1 MSNVMGFG
9 AKGDG
14 IADDTEA
21 LQHTLDSGDGVLRL
35 NKGTYRIT
43 KPLVLDLTKTG
54 FGAVR
59 GEGGASRIVMA
70 GAGPA
75 IRIIGDHQGTASPS
89 SVQPHT
95 WDKERFPTITGI
107 EIVGEHPDS
116 VGIELRKTMKC
127 VISQVLIRRC
137 RIGVHLVERNRDF
150 LLADSHLYDNHEI
163 GLFFDRCNLHQIIV
177 HGCHISW
184 NKVAGIKSLGGDVH
198 NLQIVGNDIEYNN
211 ATAGGSSGSVARPAT
226 TGTGGLTPPR
236 SPGSEAH
243 PGGSEIWFDATDGVI
258 SEVTISG
265 NTIQATVQT
274 GGANIRIVGAEVE
287 RPQRADWGSRTRESS
302 NRSLTTSATPDTAH
316 LINITG
322 NVLGSQWRAVELRNV
337 SRVTITGNSIYDSA
351 DLSVFAARSAG
362 IVVSGNTFVWRG
374 NDSEPPKDGLRFE
387 DCDNVL
393 LSGLATQRFCSGS
406 PERGA
411 AVTFVR
417 CSDCGVSDCQIL
429 DPLHRGLEL
438 EDCVRCRVANNTIV
452 DRRASPSMKHA
463 IRVIGQSR
471 DNLITGNILGGATE
485 KLLDASGDPSE
496 LRDNLLLR

>member
-1 MSNVMGFG
+1 MSNVFGFG

-14 IADDTEA
+14 IADDTAA

-59 GEGGASRIVMA
+59 GENGTSRIVMA

-75 IRIIGDHQGTASPS
+75 IRVIGDHQGTASPS

-95 WDKERFPTITGI
+95 WDNERFPSITGI
-107 EIVGEHPDS
+107 EIVGEHLDS

-137 RIGVHLVERNRDF
+137 RIAVHMVERNRDF
-150 LLADSHLYDNHEI
+150 LLTDSHLYDNHEI

-211 ATAGGSSGSVARPAT
+211 ATAGGSSVPPGERPS
-226 TGTGGLTPPR
+226 L
-236 SPGSEAH
+236 EKH

-287 RPQRADWGSRTRESS
+287 RPQRADWSSRTRESS
-302 NRSLTTSATPDTAH
+302 DRSLTTSATVDTAH

-322 NVLGSQWRAVELRNV
+322 NVLGSQWRAIELRNV

-393 LSGLATQRFCSGS
+393 LSGLATQRFCAGS

-463 IRVIGQSR
+463 IRVLGQSR
-471 DNLITGNILGGATE
+471 DNLITGNILGGATD
-485 KLLDASGDPSE
+485 KLLDTSGDPSE

>member
-1 MSNVMGFG
+1 MSNVFGFG

-14 IADDTEA
+14 VADDTEA

-43 KPLVLDLTKTG
+43 RPLVLDLTKTG

-59 GEGGASRIVMA
+59 GESGTSRIVMA

-75 IRIIGDHQGTASPS
+75 IRVIGNHQGTASPS
-89 SVQPHT
+89 SVQPHI

-127 VISQVLIRRC
+127 VISQVLVRRC

-150 LLADSHLYDNHEI
+150 LLTDSHLYDNHEF

-184 NKVAGIKSLGGDVH
+184 NKIAGIKSLGGDVH

-211 ATAGGSSGSVARPAT
+211 ATAGGASKPAD
-226 TGTGGLTPPR
+226 LTD
-236 SPGSEAH
+236 H

-274 GGANIRIVGAEVE
+274 GGANIRIVGTDVE
-287 RPQRADWGSRTRESS
+287 RPQRADAPKTQKV
-302 NRSLTTSATPDTAH
+302 DTAH
-316 LINITG
+316 LVNITG
-322 NVLGSQWRAVELRNV
+322 NVLGSQWRAVELRNA

-393 LSGLATQRFCSGS
+393 LSGLATQRFCAGS
-406 PERGA
+406 AERGA

-417 CSDCGVSDCQIL
+417 CNDCGVSDCQIL

-438 EDCVRCRVANNTIV
+438 EDCVRCRVANNTIL
-452 DRRASPSMKHA
+452 DRREQPAMRHA
-463 IRVIGQSR
+463 IRVLGKSR
-471 DNLITGNILGGATE
+471 DNLITNNILGGATD

-496 LRDNLLLR
+496 LRDNLLLRQGTSA

>member
-1 MSNVMGFG
+1 MSNVLGFG

-14 IADDTEA
+14 VADDTEA

-59 GEGGASRIVMA
+59 GEGGTSRIVMA

-75 IRIIGDHQGTASPS
+75 IRVIGDHQGTASPS
-89 SVQPHT
+89 SVQAHT
-95 WDKERFPTITGI
+95 WDKERFPTITGV
-107 EIVGEHPDS
+107 EIVGEHSDA

-150 LLADSHLYDNHEI
+150 LLTDSHLYDNHEI

-184 NKVAGIKSLGGDVH
+184 NKVAGIKSLGGYVH

-211 ATAGGSSGSVARPAT
+211 ATAGGASGSVGRPAT
-226 TGTGGLTPPR
+226 TNADL
-236 SPGSEAH
+236 AQH

-274 GGANIRIVGAEVE
+274 GGANIRVVGAEVE
-287 RPQRADWGSRTRESS
+287 RPQRADAPKT
-302 NRSLTTSATPDTAH
+302 LKVDTAH

-337 SRVTITGNSIYDSA
+337 SRVTVTGNSIYDSA
-351 DLSVFAARSAG
+351 DLSIVAARSAG

-393 LSGLATQRFCSGS
+393 LSGLATQRFCAGS
-406 PERGA
+406 AERGA

-452 DRRASPSMKHA
+452 DRREKPTMKHA
-463 IRVIGQSR
+463 IRIVGQSR

-496 LRDNLLLR
+496 LRDNLLLRQGKSA

>member
-1 MSNVMGFG
+1 MSNVFEFG

-14 IADDTEA
+14 VADDTAA
-21 LQHTLDSGDGVLRL
+21 LQHSIDSGDGVLRL

-54 FGAVR
+54 FRAVR
-59 GEGGASRIVMA
+59 GEGGTSRIVMA

-75 IRIIGDHQGTASPS
+75 IRVIGDHQGTASPS
-89 SVQPHT
+89 SVQLHT
-95 WDKERFPTITGI
+95 WEKERFPTINGI

-116 VGIELRKTMKC
+116 VGIELRKTIKC
-127 VISQVLIRRC
+127 VISQVLVRRC
-137 RIGVHLVERNRDF
+137 RIAVHLVERNRDF
-150 LLADSHLYDNHEI
+150 VLTDSHLYDNHEI

-177 HGCHISW
+177 QGCHISW

-211 ATAGGSSGSVARPAT
+211 ATAGGSSKPPAD
-226 TGTGGLTPPR
+226 L
-236 SPGSEAH
+236 SQH

-274 GGANIRIVGAEVE
+274 GGANIRVIGAEVE
-287 RPQRADWGSRTRESS
+287 RPQRADALKTQKV
-302 NRSLTTSATPDTAH
+302 DTAH

-337 SRVTITGNSIYDSA
+337 SRVTITGNTIYDSA
-351 DLSVFAARSAG
+351 DLSVFAAKSAG
-362 IVVSGNTFVWRG
+362 IVVSGNVFVWRG

-438 EDCVRCRVANNTIV
+438 EDCVRCRIANNTIV
-452 DRRASPSMKHA
+452 ERRASPSMKHA
-463 IRVIGQSR
+463 IRVLGHCR

-485 KLLDASGDPSE
+485 KLLDATGDPSE

>member
-1 MSNVMGFG
+1 MSNVFGFG

-14 IADDTEA
+14 VTDDTEA

-59 GEGGASRIVMA
+59 GDGGTSRIVMA
-70 GAGPA
+70 AAGPA
-75 IRIIGDHQGTASPS
+75 IRVIGDHQGTASPS
-89 SVQPHT
+89 SVQPRT

-137 RIGVHLVERNRDF
+137 RIAVHLVERNRDF
-150 LLADSHLYDNHEI
+150 LLTDSNLYDNHEI

-211 ATAGGSSGSVARPAT
+211 VTAGGTSKPT
-226 TGTGGLTPPR
+226 DLTN
-236 SPGSEAH
+236 H
-243 PGGSEIWFDATDGVI
+243 PGGSEIWFDADDGVI
-258 SEVTISG
+258 SEVTING

-287 RPQRADWGSRTRESS
+287 RPQRADAPKTQKV
-302 NRSLTTSATPDTAH
+302 DTAH

-322 NVLGSQWRAVELRNV
+322 NVLGSQWRAVDLHNV
-337 SRVTITGNSIYDSA
+337 SRVTITGNTIYDSA
-351 DLSVFAARSAG
+351 DLSVFASRSSG
-362 IVVSGNTFVWRG
+362 VVVNGNTFGWRG
-374 NDSEPPKDGLRFE
+374 NDSEPPKDGLCFE

-393 LSGLATQRFCSGS
+393 LSGLATQRFCAGS
-406 PERGA
+406 IERGA
-411 AVTFVR
+411 AVTFIR
-417 CSDCGVSDCQIL
+417 CSDCGISDCQIL

-438 EDCVRCRVANNTIV
+438 EDCVRCRIANNTIV

-463 IRVIGQSR
+463 IRVLGQSR
-471 DNLITGNILGGATE
+471 DNLMTNNILGGATD
-485 KLLDASGDPSE
+485 KLLDVSGDPSE

>member
-1 MSNVMGFG
+1 MANVFGFG
-9 AKGDG
+9 AVGNG
-14 IADDTEA
+14 VADDTAA
-21 LQHTLDSGDGVLRL
+21 LQHTIDSGDGVLRL

-59 GEGGASRIVMA
+59 GEAGTSRILMA
-70 GAGPA
+70 GVGPA
-75 IRIIGDHQGTASPS
+75 IRVIGDHQGTASPS
-89 SVQPHT
+89 SVQAHT
-95 WDKERFPTITGI
+95 WDKERFPTINGI

-127 VISQVLIRRC
+127 VISQVLVRRC
-137 RIGVHLVERNRDF
+137 RIGVHLIERNRDF
-150 LLADSHLYDNHEI
+150 LLTDSHLYDNHEI
-163 GLFFDRCNLHQIIV
+163 GLYFDRCNLHQIIV
-177 HGCHISW
+177 QGCHISW
-184 NKVAGIKSLGGDVH
+184 NKLAGIKSLGGDVH

-211 ATAGGSSGSVARPAT
+211 ATAGGASGQPK
-226 TGTGGLTPPR
+226 TGGLTPPR
-236 SPGSEAH
+236 SPEAEKH

-274 GGANIRIVGAEVE
+274 GGANIRIVGVDVE
-287 RPQRADWGSRTRESS
+287 RPQRADAPKTQKV
-302 NRSLTTSATPDTAH
+302 DTAH

-337 SRVTITGNSIYDSA
+337 SRVTITSNTIYDSA
-351 DLSVFAARSAG
+351 DLSVFAAKSAG
-362 IVVSGNTFVWRG
+362 IVVSANAFVWRG

-393 LSGLATQRFCSGS
+393 LSGLATQRFCAGS
-406 PERGA
+406 AERGA

-417 CSDCGVSDCQIL
+417 CSDCGISDCQIL

-463 IRVIGQSR
+463 IRVLGQSR
-471 DNLITGNILGGATE
+471 DNLIANNIIGGATE
-485 KLLDASGDPSE
+485 KLLEVIGDPSE
-496 LRDNLLLR
+496 FRDNVLLR

>member
-1 MSNVMGFG
+1 MSNVFGFG
-9 AKGDG
+9 AVGDG
-14 IADDTEA
+14 IADDAAA
-21 LQHTLDSGDGVLRL
+21 LQHTIDSGDGVLRL

-59 GEGGASRIVMA
+59 GEGGTSRIVMA

-95 WDKERFPTITGI
+95 WDNERFPTITGV

-150 LLADSHLYDNHEI
+150 LLSDSHLYDNHEI

-184 NKVAGIKSLGGDVH
+184 NKFAGIKSLGGDVH

-211 ATAGGSSGSVARPAT
+211 TTAGGASGSVGRPVTTRPAT
-226 TGTGGLTPPR
+226 TTRPETGGLTPPR
-236 SPGSEAH
+236 SPGTETH

-274 GGANIRIVGAEVE
+274 GGANIRIIGAEVE
-287 RPQRADWGSRTRESS
+287 RPQRADAPK
-302 NRSLTTSATPDTAH
+302 SLKVDTAH
-316 LINITG
+316 LFNITG
-322 NVLGSQWRAVELRNV
+322 NVLGSQWRAVELRNA

-362 IVVSGNTFVWRG
+362 IVVSGNTFAWRG
-374 NDSEPPKDGLRFE
+374 HDSEPPKDGLRFE

-393 LSGLATQRFCSGS
+393 LSGLATQRFCAGS
-406 PERGA
+406 AERGA

-463 IRVIGQSR
+463 IRVLGQSR

>member
-1 MSNVMGFG
+1 MSNVFGFG
-9 AKGDG
+9 ATGDG
-14 IADDTEA
+14 IMDDTAA
-21 LQHTLDSGDGVLRL
+21 LQHTLDAGDGVLRL

-59 GEGGASRIVMA
+59 GEGGTSRIVMA

-75 IRIIGDHQGTASPS
+75 IRVIGDHQGTASPS

-95 WDKERFPTITGI
+95 WNQERFPTISGI
-107 EIVGEHPDS
+107 EIVGEHPDA

-137 RIGVHLVERNRDF
+137 RIAVHLVERNRDF
-150 LLADSHLYDNHEI
+150 LLTDSHLYDNHEI

-211 ATAGGSSGSVARPAT
+211 ATAGGASVPAAER
-226 TGTGGLTPPR
+226 LDL
-236 SPGSEAH
+236 AKH

-287 RPQRADWGSRTRESS
+287 RPQPADAPKTQP
-302 NRSLTTSATPDTAH
+302 PDTAH

-322 NVLGSQWRAVELRNV
+322 NVLGSQWRAVELRNA
-337 SRVTITGNSIYDSA
+337 SRVTITGNTIYDSA

-362 IVVSGNTFVWRG
+362 IVVSGNSFVWRG

-393 LSGLATQRFCSGS
+393 LSGLATQRFCAGS
-406 PERGA
+406 AERGA

-438 EDCVRCRVANNTIV
+438 EDCVRCRVTNNTIV
-452 DRRASPSMKHA
+452 DRRSQPTMRHA
-463 IRVIGQSR
+463 IRLLGQCR
-471 DNLITGNILGGATE
+471 DNLITGNILGRATD
-485 KLLDASGDPSE
+485 KQLDASGDPSE

>member
-1 MSNVMGFG
+1 MVNVFGFG
-9 AKGDG
+9 AVGDG
-14 IADDTEA
+14 VADETAA
-21 LQHTLDSGDGVLRL
+21 LQHAIDSGDGVLRL

-43 KPLVLDLTKTG
+43 KPLVIDLTKTG
-54 FGAVR
+54 FAAVR
-59 GEGGASRIVMA
+59 GEGGTSRIVMA

-75 IRIIGDHQGTASPS
+75 IRLIGDHQGTASPT
-89 SVQPHT
+89 SVQDHT
-95 WDKERFPTITGI
+95 WEKERFPTINGI
-107 EIVGEHPDS
+107 EIVGEHPDA
-116 VGIELRKTMKC
+116 VGIEIRKTMKC
-127 VISQVLIRRC
+127 VISQVLVRRC
-137 RIGVHLVERNRDF
+137 RIAVHLVERNRDF
-150 LLADSHLYDNHEI
+150 LLTDSHLYDNHEV

-211 ATAGGSSGSVARPAT
+211 RTAGGAKTPAPD
-226 TGTGGLTPPR
+226 G
-236 SPGSEAH
+236 H

-265 NTIQATVQT
+265 NTIQATVQA
-274 GGANIRIVGAEVE
+274 GGANIRVVGAEVQ
-287 RPQRADWGSRTRESS
+287 RPQTADALKTQK
-302 NRSLTTSATPDTAH
+302 ADTAH

-337 SRVTITGNSIYDSA
+337 SRVTMTGNTIYDSA
-351 DLSVFAARSAG
+351 DLSVFAAKCAG
-362 IVVSGNTFVWRG
+362 IVVSGNAFVWRG
-374 NDSEPPKDGLRFE
+374 SDSEPPKDGLRFE

-393 LSGLATQRFCSGS
+393 LSGLATQRFCAGAADS
-406 PERGA
+406 GA

-417 CSDCGVSDCQIL
+417 CSDCGISDCQIL

-438 EDCVRCRVANNTIV
+438 DDCVRCRVANNTIV

-463 IRVIGQSR
+463 IRVLGQSR

-485 KLLDASGDPSE
+485 KLIDASGDRSE
-496 LRDNLLLR
+496 VRDNLPLRQGI

>member
-1 MSNVMGFG
+1 MSNVLGFG
-9 AKGDG
+9 ANGDG
-14 IADDTEA
+14 VADDTAA
-21 LQHTLDSGDGVLRL
+21 LQHTIDSGDGVLRL

-43 KPLVLDLTKTG
+43 KSLVLDLTKTG
-54 FGAVR
+54 FGGVR
-59 GEGGASRIVMA
+59 GEGGTSRIVMA

-75 IRIIGDHQGTASPS
+75 IRVIGDHQGTASPS
-89 SVQPHT
+89 SVQAHT
-95 WDKERFPTITGI
+95 WDKERFPTINGI
-107 EIVGEHPDS
+107 EIVGEHPDA

-127 VISQVLIRRC
+127 VISQVLVRRC
-137 RIGVHLVERNRDF
+137 RIAVHLVERNRDF
-150 LLADSHLYDNHEI
+150 VLTDAHLYDNHEI

-177 HGCHISW
+177 QGCHISW

-211 ATAGGSSGSVARPAT
+211 STAGGSK
-226 TGTGGLTPPR
+226 TPP
-236 SPGSEAH
+236 PDGH
-243 PGGSEIWFDATDGVI
+243 PDGSEIWFDATDGVI

-274 GGANIRIVGAEVE
+274 GGANIRVVGAEVQ
-287 RPQRADWGSRTRESS
+287 RPQTADAPKTQK
-302 NRSLTTSATPDTAH
+302 ADTAH

-337 SRVTITGNSIYDSA
+337 SRVTITGNTIYDSA
-351 DLSVFAARSAG
+351 DLSIFAARSAG
-362 IVVSGNTFVWRG
+362 IVVNGNAFVWRG
-374 NDSEPPKDGLRFE
+374 NESEPPKDGLRFE

-393 LSGLATQRFCSGS
+393 LSGLATQRFCAGS
-406 PERGA
+406 AERGA

-463 IRVIGQSR
+463 IRVLGQSR

-485 KLLDASGDPSE
+485 KLIDVRGDPSGS
-496 LRDNLLLR
+496 RDNLLLRQEI

>member
-1 MSNVMGFG
+1 MSNVFEFG

-14 IADDTEA
+14 VADDTAA
-21 LQHTLDSGDGVLRL
+21 LQHSIDSGDGVLRL

-54 FGAVR
+54 FRAVR
-59 GEGGASRIVMA
+59 GEGGTSRIVMA

-75 IRIIGDHQGTASPS
+75 IRVIGDHQGTASPS
-89 SVQPHT
+89 SVQLHT
-95 WDKERFPTITGI
+95 WEKERFPTINGI

-116 VGIELRKTMKC
+116 VGIELRKTIKC
-127 VISQVLIRRC
+127 VISQVLVRRC
-137 RIGVHLVERNRDF
+137 RIAVHLVERNRDF
-150 LLADSHLYDNHEI
+150 VLTDSHLYDNHEI

-177 HGCHISW
+177 QGCHISW

-211 ATAGGSSGSVARPAT
+211 ATAGGSSKPPAD
-226 TGTGGLTPPR
+226 L
-236 SPGSEAH
+236 SQH

-274 GGANIRIVGAEVE
+274 GGANIRVIGAEVQ
-287 RPQRADWGSRTRESS
+287 RPQRADALKTQKV
-302 NRSLTTSATPDTAH
+302 DTAH

-337 SRVTITGNSIYDSA
+337 SRVTITGNTIYDSA
-351 DLSVFAARSAG
+351 DLSVFAAKSAG
-362 IVVSGNTFVWRG
+362 IVVSGNVFVWRG

-438 EDCVRCRVANNTIV
+438 EDCVRCRIANNTIV

-463 IRVIGQSR
+463 IRVLGHCR

-485 KLLDASGDPSE
+485 KLLDATGDPSE

>member
-1 MSNVMGFG
+1 MSNVFGFG
-9 AKGDG
+9 AVGDG
-14 IADDTEA
+14 VADDTQA
-21 LQHTLDSGDGVLRL
+21 LQHTLDAGDGVLWL
-35 NKGTYRIT
+35 NKGSYRIT

-59 GEGGASRIVMA
+59 GEGGTSRIVMA

-75 IRIIGDHQGTASPS
+75 IRVVGDHQGTAWPS
-89 SVQPHT
+89 SVQAHT
-95 WDKERFPTITGI
+95 WDKERFPTINGI
-107 EIVGEHPDS
+107 EIVGEHPDA

-163 GLFFDRCNLHQIIV
+163 GLFFDRCNLHQTIV

-184 NKVAGIKSLGGDVH
+184 NKVAGIKSLAGDVH

-211 ATAGGSSGSVARPAT
+211 ATSGGARK
-226 TGTGGLTPPR
+226 
-236 SPGSEAH
+236 SPSELAQH

-265 NTIQATVQT
+265 NTIQATAQT
-274 GGANIRIVGAEVE
+274 GGANIRIVGVEVE
-287 RPQRADWGSRTRESS
+287 RPQPADAP
-302 NRSLTTSATPDTAH
+302 TTQKEDTAH

-322 NVLGSQWRAVELRNV
+322 NVLGSQWRAIELRNA
-337 SRVTITGNSIYDSA
+337 SRITITGNTIYDSV
-351 DLSVFAARSAG
+351 DLSVFAVRSAG
-362 IVVSGNTFVWRG
+362 IVVNGNSFAWRG
-374 NDSEPPKDGLRFE
+374 QDSEPTKDGLRFE

-393 LSGLATQRFCSGS
+393 LSGLATQRFCAGS
-406 PERGA
+406 AERGA

-429 DPLHRGLEL
+429 DALHRGLEL
-438 EDCVRCRVANNTIV
+438 EDCVRCRVTNNTIV
-452 DRRASPSMKHA
+452 DRRSQPKMRHA
-463 IRVIGQSR
+463 IRILGRSR
-471 DNLITGNILGGATE
+471 DNLIRGNILGGAID
-485 KLLDASGDPSE
+485 KLLDDRSNPSE
-496 LRDNLLLR
+496 LGDNLLLR

>member
-1 MSNVMGFG
+1 MSNVFGFG
-9 AKGDG
+9 AVGDG
-14 IADDTEA
+14 LADDAAA
-21 LQHTLDSGDGVLRL
+21 LQHTIDSGDGVLRL

-59 GEGGASRIVMA
+59 GEGGTSRIVMA

-75 IRIIGDHQGTASPS
+75 IRVIGDHQGTAVPS

-107 EIVGEHPDS
+107 EIVGEHPDA

-150 LLADSHLYDNHEI
+150 LLTNSHLYDNHEI

-211 ATAGGSSGSVARPAT
+211 ATAGGGSKPPAE
-226 TGTGGLTPPR
+226 LTD
-236 SPGSEAH
+236 H

-287 RPQRADWGSRTRESS
+287 RPQQADVPKTQKV
-302 NRSLTTSATPDTAH
+302 DTAH

-362 IVVSGNTFVWRG
+362 IAVSGNTFVWRG

-387 DCDNVL
+387 DCDSVL
-393 LSGLATQRFCSGS
+393 LSGLATQRFCAGS
-406 PERGA
+406 AERGA

-463 IRVIGQSR
+463 IRVLGQSR

>member
-1 MSNVMGFG
+1 MSNVLGFG

-14 IADDTEA
+14 VADDTAA

-43 KPLVLDLTKTG
+43 RPLGLDLTKTG

-59 GEGGASRIVMA
+59 GEDGTSRIVMA

-75 IRIIGDHQGTASPS
+75 IRVVGDHQGTASPA

-95 WDKERFPTITGI
+95 WDKERFPAITGL
-107 EIVGEHPDS
+107 EIVGDHPDA

-127 VISQVLIRRC
+127 VVSRVLVRRC

-150 LLADSHLYDNHEI
+150 LLSDSHLYDNHEI

-184 NKVAGIKSLGGDVH
+184 NKLAGIKSLGGDVH

-211 ATAGGSSGSVARPAT
+211 VTAGGAGQASVPAN
-226 TGTGGLTPPR
+226 
-236 SPGSEAH
+236 H
-243 PGGSEIWFDATDGVI
+243 PGGSEIWFDATEGVI

-265 NTIQATVQT
+265 NTIQATPQT
-274 GGANIRIVGAEVE
+274 GGANIRIVGATVE
-287 RPQRADWGSRTRESS
+287 RPQPADAPKTQKV
-302 NRSLTTSATPDTAH
+302 DTAH
-316 LINITG
+316 LVNITG
-322 NVLGSQWRAVELRNV
+322 NVLGSQWRAVELQNA
-337 SRVTITGNSIYDSA
+337 SRVTITGNSIYDSV
-351 DLSVFAARSAG
+351 DLSVFAARCAG
-362 IVVSGNTFVWRG
+362 LVINGNTFVWRG
-374 NDSEPPKDGLRFE
+374 HDSEPPKDGLRFE

-393 LSGLATQRFCSGS
+393 LSGLATQRFCAGT
-406 PERGA
+406 PDRGA

-429 DPLHRGLEL
+429 DPLYRGLEL
-438 EDCVRCRVANNTIV
+438 EDCVRCRVVNNTIV
-452 DRRASPSMKHA
+452 DRRATRSMRHA
-463 IRVIGQSR
+463 IRILGQSR
-471 DNLITGNILGGATE
+471 DNLVAHNILGGATV
-485 KLLDASGDPSE
+485 KSLDIVGDLPAWQN
-496 LRDNLLLR
+496 NLLLP

>member
-1 MSNVMGFG
+1 MSNVFGFG

-59 GEGGASRIVMA
+59 GESGTSRIVMA

-75 IRIIGDHQGTASPS
+75 IRIIGDHQGTAVPS

-127 VISQVLIRRC
+127 VISQVLVRRC
-137 RIGVHLVERNRDF
+137 RIAVHLVERNRDF
-150 LLADSHLYDNHEI
+150 LLTDSHLYDNHEI

-211 ATAGGSSGSVARPAT
+211 ATAGGSSKSPAD
-226 TGTGGLTPPR
+226 L
-236 SPGSEAH
+236 SQH

-258 SEVTISG
+258 SEVTLSG
-265 NTIQATVQT
+265 NTIQATEQT

-287 RPQRADWGSRTRESS
+287 RPQRADAPKTQKV
-302 NRSLTTSATPDTAH
+302 DTAH

-374 NDSEPPKDGLRFE
+374 NDSEPPKDGFRFE

-393 LSGLATQRFCSGS
+393 LSGLATQRFCAGS
-406 PERGA
+406 HERGA

-438 EDCVRCRVANNTIV
+438 EDCFRCRVANNTIV

-463 IRVIGQSR
+463 IRILGQSR

-485 KLLDASGDPSE
+485 KLLDAIGDPSE